1 VVGEGSGHLRGRW
14 ASKESDTS
22 RRSAI
27 WLAVI
32 IRSIDV
38 HVNQPS
44 FGYYD
49 HRWSERVVAFIMS
62 LQKVHNELCIGG
74 SQPKTRDES
83 HDRTTKH
90 FQEMLG
96 RKRRHKSQP

>member
-38 HVNQPS
+38 HVNQPRA
-44 FGYYD
+44 FGIGYYD

-62 LQKVHNELCIGG
+62 LQKVHNELRIGG
-74 SQPKTRDES
+74 SQPKTR
-83 HDRTTKH
+83 HDRVTR
-90 FQEMLG
+90 QEG
-96 RKRRHKSQP
+96 